1 MQLETR
7 RQKSNRGI
15 QGTNGFSPNLMIQI
29 GKAVASVWF
38 GIITKQ
44 AYFTQAQVKVAGERE
59 KHRTPTTHI
68 LKEDRHRNGRHDMII
83 CIGRG

>member
-1 MQLETR
+1 MQMQLEAR
-7 RQKSNRGI
+7 RQKSNEGI
-15 QGTNGFSPNLMIQI
+15 QGTNG
-29 GKAVASVWF
+29 KAVVSVLF

-44 AYFTQAQVKVAGERE
+44 AYFMQAQEKVAGERE

-68 LKEDRHRNGRHDMII
+68 LKEDRYRNGRHDMIK